1 MARPHILLS
10 RRALFRLAFAAS
22 AAFVACG
29 GSAAP
34 TAAPKKATGHDSA
47 RTTALWNDSGG
58 DNLLKGKNFQTLF
71 QGLPDR
77 MRAFALKD
85 THLRCIDE
93 GTPGGL
99 HMAGSGVLYQNAVED
114 LRGKI
119 TGIWTHE
126 NCGAAA
132 LYVKNKKIQTESP
145 DAVADDEAKKLA
157 EKLGIPY
164 LGRIAAKDMRRPT
177 DIHTARAIYYD
188 GTGSFDPT
196 LIPGMPQGFIISRKL
211 ISDPAYARA
220 EVEVAIGIALGEH
233 GFGSH
238 FTGAHPLYVV
248 IVGGLTPESI
258 PSRTMAEEM
267 RAGAEKYHNV
277 EVQTIIAVQESSGVP
292 APAIVKP
299 ADPSKDPRKDGHG
312 AGAHGA
318 PGGALAPS
326 FGPTLA
332 IRDRMVNLADPGGRR
347 YLRFSVAI
355 EFAPH
360 GEGHGMAEDWSGLIS
375 YRSSDGRGYQDVTG
389 GPTSDPQKE
398 FEEAMKRYIP
408 PIEDAVTTVLSSK
421 TFAELTTAEGKDQ
434 AKRDIRDRVQRVVG
448 DLEKV
453 TNVYFTEFVIQ

>member
-1 MARPHILLS
+1 MARPLS
-10 RRALFRLAFAAS
+10 RRALFRLAFGATAAL
-22 AAFVACG
+22 VACG
-29 GSAAP
+29 GSAEP
-34 TAAPKKATGHDSA
+34 TVAPKAVGGHDDA
-47 RTTALWNDSGG
+47 RLTALWNDSGG

-77 MRAFALKD
+77 MRAFTLKD

-132 LYVKNKKIQTESP
+132 LYVKNKNIQTESP
-145 DAVADDEAKKLA
+145 DGVADEEAKKLA
-157 EKLGIPY
+157 QTLGVPY
-164 LGRIAAKDMRRPT
+164 LGRIAAKDMSRPA
-177 DIHTARAIYYD
+177 DLHTARAIYYD

-196 LIPGMPQGFIISRKL
+196 LIPGMPQGFIVSRKL

-238 FTGAHPLYVV
+238 FTGAHPLYIVN
-248 IVGGLTPESI
+248 VGGLGPQSI
-258 PSRTMAEEM
+258 ASATMAEEM
-267 RAGAEKYHNV
+267 KGVAGKYHNV
-277 EVQTIIAVQESSGVP
+277 EVQTLIAVQEAHGAP
-292 APAIVKP
+292 APAIVK
-299 ADPSKDPRKDGHG
+299 ASDPSKDPADNGHG
-312 AGAHGA
+312 ASTHGS
-318 PGGALAPS
+318 GGALTSS
-326 FGPTLA
+326 FGPTLV
-332 IRDRMVNLADPGGRR
+332 IRDRIVNLADPGGRR
-347 YLRFSVAI
+347 YLRYSVAI

-360 GEGHGMAEDWSGLIS
+360 EQSHGMAEDWSALIS
-375 YRSSDGRGYQDVTG
+375 YRSSDRGGYQEVTG
-389 GPTSDPQKE
+389 GASADPQKD
-398 FEEAMKRYIP
+398 FEEAMKRYLP

-421 TFAELTTAEGKDQ
+421 TFAELSTAEGKDQ
-434 AKRDIRDRVQRVVG
+434 TKRDIRDRVQRIVG
-448 DLEKV
+448 DVEHV